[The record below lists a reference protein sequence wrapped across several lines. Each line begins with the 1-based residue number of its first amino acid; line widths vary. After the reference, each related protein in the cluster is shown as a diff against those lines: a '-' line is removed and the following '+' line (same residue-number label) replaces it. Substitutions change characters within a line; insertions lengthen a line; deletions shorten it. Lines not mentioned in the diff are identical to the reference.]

1 MEFRNFDVKV
11 TQITNLGQKW
21 ANMAQNTRYSC
32 FPVEISVM
40 SEISH
45 YGILLFRES
54 GYFVIYRIF
63 TRPLDKIVPDVPR
76 PFNFLS
82 LWYCEFRI
90 DPHILGT
97 ST

>member
-1 MEFRNFDVKV
+1 
-11 TQITNLGQKW
+11 
-21 ANMAQNTRYSC
+21 MAQNTRYSG
-32 FPVEISVM
+32 FPVEISVE

-45 YGILLFRES
+45 YEILLFRGS

-82 LWYCEFRI
+82 IFIFLKAFALKLWLKYN
-90 DPHILGT
+90 HQHLGQIFHQ
-97 ST
+97 